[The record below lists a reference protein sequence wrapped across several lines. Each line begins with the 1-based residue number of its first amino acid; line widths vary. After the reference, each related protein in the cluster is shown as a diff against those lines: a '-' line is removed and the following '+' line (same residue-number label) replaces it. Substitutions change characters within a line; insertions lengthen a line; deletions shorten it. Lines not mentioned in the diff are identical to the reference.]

1 MDTQRWTRRQ
11 VLVGGVIGMAG
22 LVAPREAAR
31 AQSRPA
37 PPAAAAG
44 TLKIGGDL
52 MVNRMGFGAMRIT
65 GPGIW
70 GEPKDAAEAR
80 RVLRRA
86 VELGVDFV
94 DTADAYGPEVSERLI
109 AEALHPYP
117 QGLVIATK
125 GGLVRPGPSSWVPD
139 GRPEHLREACEASLK
154 RLQLARIDLYQFHH
168 IDPKVP
174 LEDSIGE
181 LARLQKDGKIR
192 HLGVSNFTV
201 EELARARR
209 VTPIVS
215 VQNRYNIADR
225 ASADVLAVCER
236 EGLAFI
242 PWAPIARGSSD
253 TLESSAASKAL
264 DALAKA
270 HGVSV
275 FQAAIAWLLAKSPA
289 MLPIPGTSSVA
300 HLEEDVAAARIKL
313 SASELAALG

>member
-22 LVAPREAAR
+22 LVAPPEAAR

-44 TLKIGGDL
+44 TLRIGGDL

-65 GPGIW
+65 GSGIW

-139 GRPEHLREACEASLK
+139 GRPQHLREACEASLK

-181 LARLQKDGKIR
+181 LARLQKAGKIR
-192 HLGVSNFTV
+192 HLGVSNVTV

-225 ASADVLAVCER
+225 TSADVLAVCER

-242 PWAPIARGSSD
+242 PWAPIARGSPD
-253 TLESSAASKAL
+253 ILESSAASKAL

-300 HLEEDVAAARIKL
+300 HLEEDVAAARIRL